1 MQVVLTD
8 RVEELANQG
17 DIPLFPLNTVLFP
30 GGRLPLR
37 IFEPRY
43 LSMVS
48 DCMRDQSPFGVV
60 LIQDGNEA
68 GLPASFHAV
77 GTTCGIV
84 DFDQLEDGTL
94 GITGIG
100 DRRFSVVSHGVEA
113 DNLIVARVQYLD
125 EPDSSAEI
133 ESSAIETVSEFLRKI
148 LQREDLAEY
157 RESLQEDW
165 ENSDWVSFQTA
176 ELFPMSPQSR
186 QFILEMDVDE
196 RMQELRHILEDN
208 KLVGSNADSS
218 LN

>member
-1 MQVVLTD
+1 M
-8 RVEELANQG
+8 ANQG
-17 DIPLFPLNTVLFP
+17 DIPLFPLNTVLIP

-48 DCMRDQSPFGVV
+48 DCMRDHSPFGVV

-68 GLPASFHAV
+68 GVPASFHAV

-94 GITGIG
+94 GVTGIG
-100 DRRFSVVSHGVEA
+100 QRRFSVIGHDVEP
-113 DNLIVARVQYLD
+113 DNLIVASVEYLD
-125 EPDSSAEI
+125 DTQNPEPSENAACEI
-133 ESSAIETVSEFLRKI
+133 ETGFLRST
-148 LQREDLAEY
+148 LGREDLADY
-157 RESLQEDW
+157 RETLQEDW
-165 ENSDWVSFQTA
+165 GNDNWISFQTA

-208 KLVGSNADSS
+208 KLVGSDADSR

>member
-1 MQVVLTD
+1 M
-8 RVEELANQG
+8 ANQG

-48 DCMRDQSPFGVV
+48 DCMRDHSPFGVV

-68 GLPASFHAV
+68 GTPASFHAV

-100 DRRFSVVSHGVEA
+100 HKRFSVLSHGVEP
-113 DNLIVARVQYLD
+113 DNLIIARVQYLD
-125 EPDSSAEI
+125 DADSPDTVENSAL
-133 ESSAIETVSEFLRKI
+133 ETVTEFLRNI
-148 LQREDLAEY
+148 LDRGDLAEY
-157 RESLQEDW
+157 RESLKEDW
-165 ENSDWVSFQTA
+165 GNSNWVSFQTA

-208 KLVGSNADSS
+208 KLVGRDADSS
-218 LN
+218 VN